1 MGDMVFPGGLRPD
14 GLPAALSAPE
24 RLAAVR
30 ATGLLDTGPEDPF
43 DDLAR
48 LAAAVTGCGRAF
60 ITLVDERRS
69 FWKSCIGVNAA
80 DAAGR
85 QSPVR
90 ESFCYFLVGLGGA
103 PFVIEDAAAD
113 PRTSSHPSVRPM
125 KIGAWA
131 GYPLLSPAGQ
141 VLGSMCVI
149 DENPHPWQ
157 PEELATLAAMARAVE
172 QRDQPADLADRRPG
186 RAGARRDGAGD
197 LHRAGPQPAGQ
208 PAAPRPAAGAGA
220 GSRGVVPARGRRH
233 RPWSA
238 TSMTCSTPGAR
249 GGAP

>member
-48 LAAAVTGCGRAF
+48 LAAVVTGCGRAL

-85 QSPVR
+85 QNPVR

-113 PRTSSHPSVRPM
+113 PRTSRHPSVGPM

-131 GYPLLSPAGQ
+131 GYPLLSPGGQ

-149 DENPHPWQ
+149 DENPHPWP
-157 PEELATLAAMARAVE
+157 PEELATLATPWPATRAWTPMASSPASARSSPSTAATGPATTPRCSPCASPARAAE
-172 QRDQPADLADRRPG
+172 AAADRKAARSRDNQRVPG
-186 RAGARRDGAGD
+186 
-197 LHRAGPQPAGQ
+197 
-208 PAAPRPAAGAGA
+208 
-220 GSRGVVPARGRRH
+220 
-233 RPWSA
+233 
-238 TSMTCSTPGAR
+238 
-249 GGAP
+249 